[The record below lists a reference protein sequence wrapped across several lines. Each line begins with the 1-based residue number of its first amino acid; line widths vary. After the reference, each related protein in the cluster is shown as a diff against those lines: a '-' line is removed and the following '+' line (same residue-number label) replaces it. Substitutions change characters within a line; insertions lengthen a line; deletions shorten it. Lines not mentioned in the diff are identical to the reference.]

1 MILRQ
6 WLLAAAL
13 AGLTAAHAAPLVVPA
28 RIDAALSAMVKRGE
42 LVGVTALVYEGG
54 REAYFGAFG
63 QADREPGRAMARDA
77 LMQIHSMTK
86 PITGVA
92 LMQLHEQGRFD
103 LDDPVAKYLPEFA
116 NPRVWVG
123 EGADGQPVTEP
134 AERAITIRDLGRHTT
149 GIASGSGLPPAL
161 ERHINVHYQGMAWTS
176 ELSGLVART
185 ASAPLVAH
193 PGRRWTYDLATNVQ
207 ARLVEKLS
215 GQRFEDYLHDHLF
228 KPMGMAS
235 TRFHVARDAADRARF
250 APSYARDA
258 NGRLQRIPDAQS
270 HAYNDSD
277 WPLKTGTTG
286 LVSTLDDYMTF
297 ARMLLGGGVAPNGTR
312 LLKAQTVRLMA
323 TDALPP
329 ELSDRA
335 WLPSKGNVGFGIN
348 FGVRVGPP
356 RDSGEYSGAPGEL
369 FWDGA
374 ANTLF
379 WVDPKHGIAAVLFT
393 QLYPPGDGK
402 LNRAFRD
409 AVYADD
415 TEAFAGNKPAP

>member
-1 MILRQ
+1 MNLRRL
-6 WLLAAAL
+6 LLAVAL
-13 AGLTAAHAAPLVVPA
+13 AGLTAAQAEPLVKPA
-28 RIDAALSAMVKRGE
+28 RIDSALRGLVRQGE
-42 LVGVTALVYEGG
+42 LVGVTALIYEGG

-63 QADREPGRAMARDA
+63 KADREAGRAMARDA

-92 LMQLHEQGRFD
+92 LMQLYEQGRFQ
-103 LDDPVAKYLPEFA
+103 LDDPVAQYLPEFA

-134 AERAITIRDLGRHTT
+134 AARAITIRDLGRHTA
-149 GIASGSGLPPAL
+149 GFASGFGMPAAL
-161 ERHINVHYQGMAWTS
+161 ERHNKAHFQGISWASDLS
-176 ELSGLVART
+176 ELVART
-185 ASAPLVAH
+185 ASAPLVGH
-193 PGRRWTYDLATNVQ
+193 PGRRWTYDLAMNVQ

-215 GQRFEDYLHDHLF
+215 GERFEDYLRDHIF
-228 KPMGMAS
+228 KPMGMVS
-235 TRFHVARDAADRARF
+235 TRFHVAPDAADRGRF

-258 NGRLQRIPDAQS
+258 NGKLQRIPDAES
-270 HAYNDSD
+270 HAYNDAD
-277 WPLKTGTTG
+277 WQLKAGTFG
-286 LVSTLDDYMTF
+286 LVSTLDDYMRF
-297 ARMLLGGGVAPNGTR
+297 ARMLLDGGVAPNGQR
-312 LLKAQTVRLMA
+312 VLKAETVRLMA

-329 ELSDRA
+329 ELADRS

-356 RDSGEYSGAPGEL
+356 RNSGEYSGAPGEF

-393 QLYPPGDGK
+393 QFFPPGDGK